1 MEGEKNPLVYEDL
14 YKSWEYV
21 DEDGSVVR
29 LTEEDK
35 NDLVAQSPA
44 DAQYIRRRVYTPDE
58 KRMLNQVAQG
68 KVLEGDED
76 AAARALYP
84 KAMREWELHDE
95 RGDDSL
101 KALARQ
107 AYAGV
112 GDIGNLPWRALYKAA
127 TGEPMSEDYGAEGLD
142 ESAKSAAWHLS
153 RDKWALPLL
162 LATRGKSLGSTAT
175 TGAVTGGALAA
186 VPTAVDALAREYLGV
201 ETIPQATKENPL
213 QAIGASAGFG
223 AAAGT
228 VLGKLG
234 GVLGRAG
241 AQKVGEVLS
250 SLSPKA
256 REVVEKG
263 LAEVARTAAKTERP
277 VSVARQFDAAA
288 TAIEKAAATEAQKA
302 EAKAALASV
311 RKVVEDEIFSGG
323 GKMRSPSKIAE
334 AVENVVGDVGAVE
347 GKGAAATAE
356 KAAMQR
362 AKKAVEEQLG
372 KAPLNRV
379 NSSLEKH
386 GVSLSQS
393 ELDEILA
400 LKPGDVP
407 ANPATRNIVERLATR
422 LGKSGWDAVAA
433 IQSLASSAPRVAS
446 EMQGAPKP
454 VPKGLRE
461 EGKKGEGE

>member
-1 MEGEKNPLVYEDL
+1 MEDTL

-21 DEDGSVVR
+21 NDDGRVIKLDEDEKNR
-29 LTEEDK
+29 LLAKDPRHE
-35 NDLVAQSPA
+35 
-44 DAQYIRRRVYTPDE
+44 QYLRRRVYTDDE
-58 KRMLNQVAQG
+58 KAELRERVVDEEQKSYFRSLA
-68 KVLEGDED
+68 EGVEPV
-76 AAARALYP
+76 ARAFYP
-84 KAMREWELHDE
+84 KAMREWELNEE
-95 RGDDSL
+95 RGDSDW

-107 AYAGV
+107 GYAGA
-112 GDIGNLPWRALYKAA
+112 GDLGNLPWRALYKAV

-142 ESAKSAAWHLS
+142 ESGKSAAWHLS

-162 LATRGKSLGSTAT
+162 LATRGKSLGSTAA

-186 VPTAVDALAREYLGV
+186 VPTAVDALAHEYLGV
-201 ETIPQATKENPL
+201 ETIPQATKDNPL
-213 QAIGASAGFG
+213 QSIGAAAGFG
-223 AAAGT
+223 AGAGS

-288 TAIEKAAATEAQKA
+288 TAIEGAAMTEAQKA

-311 RKVVEDEIFSGG
+311 RRVVEEEIFGTG

-334 AVENVVGDVGAVE
+334 AVENVVGDVEAVE

-356 KAAMQR
+356 KAGMQR
-362 AKKAVEEQLG
+362 AKTAIGAQLE

-379 NSSLEKH
+379 NSSLKDY

-400 LKPGDVP
+400 LKPGEVP

-433 IQSLASSAPRVAS
+433 IQSLASSGPRVAS

>member
-1 MEGEKNPLVYEDL
+1 MEDELYYSWVYDT
-14 YKSWEYV
+14 S
-21 DEDGSVVR
+21 DGSPFMM
-29 LTEEDK
+29 TEEMKSKLLAKDPS
-35 NDLVAQSPA
+35 A
-44 DAQYIRRRVYTPDE
+44 AQYLRRRVYTDDE
-58 KRMLNQVAQG
+58 KAELRERVVDEEQKSYFRSLA
-68 KVLEGDED
+68 EGGEPV
-76 AAARALYP
+76 ARALYP
-84 KAMREWELHDE
+84 KAMREFELNEE
-95 RGDDSL
+95 RGDADW

-107 AYAGV
+107 GYAGA
-112 GDIGNLPWRALYKAA
+112 GDLGNLPWRALYKAF

-142 ESAKSAAWHLS
+142 ESGKSAAWHLS

-162 LATRGKSLGSTAT
+162 LATRGKSLGSTAA

-186 VPTAVDALAREYLGV
+186 VPTAVDALAHKYLGV
-201 ETIPQATKENPL
+201 ETIPQATKENPT

-223 AAAGT
+223 AAAGS

-241 AQKVGEVLS
+241 AQKVGEVLAN
-250 SLSPKA
+250 LSPKA

-288 TAIEKAAATEAQKA
+288 SAIEGAAMTEAQKA

-311 RKVVEDEIFSGG
+311 RRVVEEEIFGTG

-356 KAAMQR
+356 KAGMQR
-362 AKKAVEEQLG
+362 AKTAIGAQLE

-386 GVSLSQS
+386 GVSLTQS

-400 LKPGDVP
+400 LKPGEVP

-422 LGKSGWDAVAA
+422 LGKSGWDAVAV
-433 IQSLASSAPRVAS
+433 IQSLASSASRVAS
-446 EMQGAPKP
+446 EMQGAPKS
-454 VPKGLRE
+454 VPADLLE
-461 EGKKGEGE
+461 QGKKGASE

>member
-1 MEGEKNPLVYEDL
+1 MDDEL
-14 YKSWEYV
+14 YKAWEYV
-21 DEDGSVVR
+21 DEDGSVIR

-35 NDLVAQSPA
+35 NELLAEDPSASQHL
-44 DAQYIRRRVYTPDE
+44 RRRVYTPEEKEELRFRAYDE
-58 KRMLNQVAQG
+58 GMKSTWRSLA
-68 KVLEGDED
+68 ED
-76 AAARALYP
+76 VEPVARALYP
-84 KAMREWELHDE
+84 KAMREHELSEE
-95 RGDDSL
+95 RGDESL

-112 GDIGNLPWRALYKAA
+112 GDLGNLPWRALYKAA
-127 TGEPMSEDYGAEGLD
+127 TGEPMSEDYGTEGLD

-162 LATRGKSLGSTAT
+162 LATRGKSLGKTAT
-175 TGAVTGGALAA
+175 AGAATGGALAA

-201 ETIPQATKENPL
+201 ETIPQATKENPW
-213 QAIGASAGFG
+213 QAIGAAAGFG
-223 AAAGT
+223 AATGGA
-228 VLGKLG
+228 LGKLG

-241 AQKVGEVLS
+241 AQKVGEVLA

-256 REVVEKG
+256 REVVENG
-263 LAEVARTAAKTERP
+263 LAEVARTAAKTDRP

-288 TAIEKAAATEAQKA
+288 SAIEGAAMTEAQKA

-311 RKVVEDEIFSGG
+311 RKVVEEEIFAGG

-347 GKGAAATAE
+347 GKGAEATAE

-362 AKKAVEEQLG
+362 AKKAVETQLA

-400 LKPGDVP
+400 LKPGEVP
-407 ANPATRNIVERLATR
+407 ANQATRNIVERLAMR
-422 LGKSGWDAVAA
+422 LGKSGWDAVAV
-433 IQSLASSAPRVAS
+433 IQSLASSGARVAS
-446 EMQGAPKP
+446 EMQGAPKS
-454 VPKGLRE
+454 VPSDLLE
-461 EGKKGEGE
+461 QGKKGASE

>member
-1 MEGEKNPLVYEDL
+1 MTDEL

-21 DEDGSVVR
+21 DEDGSVIR

-35 NDLVAQSPA
+35 NELLAEDPSAE
-44 DAQYIRRRVYTPDE
+44 QYLRRRVYTDDE
-58 KRMLNQVAQG
+58 KAELRERVKDEENLSYFRSVA
-68 KVLEGDED
+68 EGVEPV
-76 AAARALYP
+76 ARALYP
-84 KAMREWELHDE
+84 KAMREWELNEE
-95 RGDDSL
+95 RGDTDW

-107 AYAGV
+107 GYAGA
-112 GDIGNLPWRALYKAA
+112 GDLGNLPWRALYKAA
-127 TGEPMSEDYGAEGLD
+127 TGEPMSVDYGAEGLD
-142 ESAKSAAWHLS
+142 ESGKSAAWHLS
-153 RDKWALPLL
+153 RDKWALL
-162 LATRGKSLGSTAT
+162 LATRGKSLGSTAA
-175 TGAVTGGALAA
+175 TGAATGGALAA
-186 VPTAVDALAREYLGV
+186 VPTAVDALAHEYLGV
-201 ETIPQATKENPL
+201 ETIPQATKENPM

-223 AAAGT
+223 AATGSI
-228 VLGKLG
+228 LGKLG

-241 AQKVGEVLS
+241 AQKVGEVLAN
-250 SLSPKA
+250 LSPKA
-256 REVVEKG
+256 REAVEKG
-263 LAEVARTAAKTERP
+263 LAGVARSAAKTERP

-288 TAIEKAAATEAQKA
+288 TAIDKAAMTEAQKA
-302 EAKAALASV
+302 EAKAALANV
-311 RKVVEDEIFSGG
+311 RQIVEEEIFGTG

-356 KAAMQR
+356 KAGMQR
-362 AKKAVEEQLG
+362 AKTAIETQL
-372 KAPLNRV
+372 KNAPLNRV

-386 GVSLSQS
+386 GVSLTQS

-400 LKPGDVP
+400 LKPGEVP

-422 LGKSGWDAVAA
+422 LGRSGWDAVAV